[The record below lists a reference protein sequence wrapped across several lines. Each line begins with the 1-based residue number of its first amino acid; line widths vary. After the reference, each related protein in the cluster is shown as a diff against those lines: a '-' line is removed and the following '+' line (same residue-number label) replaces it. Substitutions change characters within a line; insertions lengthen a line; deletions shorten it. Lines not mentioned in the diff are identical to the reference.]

1 MLYKDIISDN
11 YDDIDCD
18 FIRINKC
25 IYSGKY
31 FDIYFSQNENKFL
44 EIDKEV
50 NDFIKCINY
59 IQDENLLCDFVK
71 QKIVD
76 VSAKYG
82 NDEYLWIDNFLSYIR
97 KNNYRN
103 EFLIVKALYK
113 NILNLNDDRK
123 AFEISS
129 KDKVKYFIER
139 YLEKCTLE
147 KFDKIVDLMKNDY
160 KKLNIIYNIRYLINN
175 VMSYD
180 GLKILDVNF
189 KALIINNIFDNLC
202 KTIIAKKI
210 NLYNNKYYSKNNVF
224 ILLDNVHDKMYLE
237 KIVNKD
243 TVYRLLRDLTN
254 EVISSSEGYG
264 YYINNQLFEK
274 YIVNKMDVD
283 IEQYLQLNHP
293 KTESEIFLKSLYYK
307 HKKLYYKHE
316 KDDKDIVIGE
326 GEIYRIK
333 PIKFIV

>member
-1 MLYKDIISDN
+1 MKIYYVILL
-11 YDDIDCD
+11 
-18 FIRINKC
+18 NK
-25 IYSGKY
+25 
-31 FDIYFSQNENKFL
+31 
-44 EIDKEV
+44 
-50 NDFIKCINY
+50 
-59 IQDENLLCDFVK
+59 
-71 QKIVD
+71 KIVD

-97 KNNYRN
+97 KNDYRN

-113 NILNLNDDRK
+113 NILNLNDDMK

-129 KDKVKYFIER
+129 KDKVKYFIVR

-147 KFDKIVDLMKNDY
+147 KFDEIVDLMKNDY
-160 KKLNIIYNIRYLINN
+160 KKLNIIYNIRYFFDDRKLQSEEK
-175 VMSYD
+175 M
-180 GLKILDVNF
+180 LDIKNKV
-189 KALIINNIFDNLC
+189 LIINDVFDKLC
-202 KTIIAKKI
+202 KTIIAKEI
-210 NLYNNKYYSKNNVF
+210 NLYDDKYYSKNNIF
-224 ILLDNVHDKMYLE
+224 ILLDNVHDKMYLK

-243 TVYRLLRDLTN
+243 TVYRLLRDLTY

-293 KTESEIFLKSLYYK
+293 KTESEIFLKDLYYK
-307 HKKLYYKHE
+307 HKKSYYEHK
-316 KDDKDIVIGE
+316 KDNKDIVIGE